1 MSVVPSMITV
11 DNGSSVTFTCSAR
24 GSEDNYFAW
33 FRSDELDLDSNQD
46 LFFSVPLNIS
56 EIFNELNDMIIV
68 NGSNLTIN
76 SVNATQDG
84 GSYSCLVFNV
94 AGSSVD
100 DGELFVNPVITIPP
114 RDVLANAGD
123 RVSLTCFADSFEAPN
138 YQWEFMNR
146 TTSQFELLEGETRTE
161 LLLYPI
167 EYEEYGMYRCN
178 VTATVSD
185 GNEATVSSEPAL
197 VTGKIAYF
205 LLFSLC
211 VNAVTIRMVLIAV
224 I

>member
-33 FRSDELDLDSNQD
+33 FITDELDLDSNQD

-56 EIFNELNDMIIV
+56 RVFNELNNITIV

-76 SVNATQDG
+76 SINATQDG
-84 GSYSCLVFNV
+84 GSYRCLVFNV

-114 RDVLANAGD
+114 SDVLANEGD

-138 YQWEFMNR
+138 YQWEFRNR
-146 TTSQFELLEGETRTE
+146 TTRQFELLEGENRTE
-161 LLLYPI
+161 LLLDPI

-197 VTGKIAYF
+197 VTGKITYF
-205 LLFSLC
+205 LYV
-211 VNAVTIRMVLIAV
+211 VNAVTIIMVLTAV